1 MVFYVYF
8 DPAVIAVAANGGP
21 LGLACLLGI
30 IRGFETNCF
39 LAEFNDWHVQDEL
52 KDHVKALDDRLQ
64 TLSGQEGAEVAD
76 GVKRL
81 KSLLYT
87 LAKRNRFICCL
98 TSNGEPP
105 SERVAAVL
113 AQGRNAELDLV
124 FVANKPDDSANPARF
139 PIATLQDYSA
149 SDFEARRSR
158 MAANGMLFAPE
169 QMSEVDFLNK
179 TLRKVL
185 KHCSTIQVY
194 DEVMGNR
201 WGDNFE
207 YTIKTFLFWL
217 EGFVAEPGK
226 IQLHLYCGKPPGF
239 LDNHMKGQ
247 LKSFRRGRLSNL
259 PITIHFHDTLA
270 GTDNLPHDRFLATD
284 QIAIEIGRGMD
295 FLDRSTRKNR
305 DSSFSLKDLT
315 ELGGFLKSAA
325 TSQIAPIPC

>member
-1 MVFYVYF
+1 MVTVPSECGCNYEVKGYRALASAGAIQPHAAPGWKERLTVV
-8 DPAVIAVAANGGP
+8 DPAEPAPMAVTDADWPTYRRDPQRSASSSATVGDEPKILWQWKPAGATASAAALDPRLTPDFVATAPVAAAG
-21 LGLACLLGI
+21 
-30 IRGFETNCF
+30 
-39 LAEFNDWHVQDEL
+39 HVWFASHDGTVRC
-52 KDHVKALDDRLQ
+52 VKAE
-64 TLSGQEGAEVAD
+64 SGKEVW
-76 GVKRL
+76 K
-81 KSLLYT
+81 
-87 LAKRNRFICCL
+87 F
-98 TSNGEPP
+98 
-105 SERVAAVL
+105 
-113 AQGRNAELDLV
+113 
-124 FVANKPDDSANPARF
+124 
-139 PIATLQDYSA
+139 AT
-149 SDFEARRSR
+149 
-158 MAANGMLFAPE
+158 NGMLFAPE

-295 FLDRSTRKNR
+295 FLTRRTRKNR
-305 DSSFSLKDLT
+305 DASFSLKDLT

>member
-1 MVFYVYF
+1 MVFYLYF
-8 DPAVIAVAANGGP
+8 DPAVIAAAVNNGP
-21 LGLACLLGI
+21 IGLACLLGI

-39 LAEFNDWHVQDEL
+39 LSEFNDWHVQDEL
-52 KDHVKALDDRLQ
+52 RDHVKALDDKIE
-64 TLSGQEGAEVAD
+64 TLSDQEGAEVAN

-113 AQGRNAELDLV
+113 AQGKNAELDLV
-124 FVANKPDDSANPARF
+124 LVAKPAESPNPDRL
-139 PIATLQDYSA
+139 PISTLQYYNA

-158 MAANGMLFAPE
+158 LATNGMLFAPE
-169 QMSEVDFLNK
+169 QVSEKEFLNK
-179 TLRKVL
+179 TLRKML
-185 KHCSTIQVY
+185 KHCSTIQIY

-217 EGFVAEPGK
+217 EEFVAEPGK
-226 IQLHLYCGKPPGF
+226 LQLHLYCGKPSGF

-247 LKSFRRGRLSNL
+247 LKSFCRGRLTNL
-259 PITIHFHDTLA
+259 PITIHFHDTLT
-270 GTDNLPHDRFLATD
+270 GTDNLPHDRFMATD

-295 FLDRSTRKNR
+295 FLDRRTHKNR
-305 DSSFSLKDLT
+305 DASLSLKDLT
-315 ELGGFLKSAA
+315 ELGGFLKSTA